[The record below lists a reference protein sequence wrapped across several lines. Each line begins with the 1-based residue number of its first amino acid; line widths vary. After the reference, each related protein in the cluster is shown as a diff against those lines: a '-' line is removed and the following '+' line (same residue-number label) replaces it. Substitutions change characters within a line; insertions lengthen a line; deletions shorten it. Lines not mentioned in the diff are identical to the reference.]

1 MIAPAQNI
9 KIMTNDPYAADIL
22 ERLNSRVEEVCKH
35 LMPQGKRRGTG
46 YFAGGVSG
54 ESGKSL
60 EVELQ
65 GTKVGLWRDRNG
77 SEEESGSLLKLW
89 MMNRGIRFP
98 DALDEAADFL
108 GIPRRERTK
117 TPSKR
122 LNPSSFEY
130 SAPTETHLTKPDAMP
145 ENDPMPMPPETP
157 TKIDWDSCLMDFTEK
172 HADEV
177 CKARGYSP
185 HFVDWLHEQEAIGI
199 HKGCVAFPVHDDK
212 GEVVRIHFKGK
223 DHWQYYP
230 KGGETAPLLVGAPIA
245 HAAEVLAFESQ
256 WDAFAM
262 LDKLGAHLA
271 DNANKYCAYITRGAS
286 TNTNLSKLAVPKLI
300 ACPQND
306 PAEKASKTT
315 GRTPA
320 EEWLFRIQGSKHKS
334 TAFSVFDT
342 PAQHKDANDWIRA
355 DKPTSEQVIAL
366 FSDAKN
372 PLLKSVMSAAELI
385 EIGASMKDDPDSL
398 IGHERRFL
406 GKGGSMLFIGPSGI
420 GKSTLMT
427 SFLCHA
433 AAGIPWNGIK
443 FRRPLRVL
451 AIQAENDQG
460 DLSEMMTGIFR
471 DTSITNQF
479 GKPGLRL
486 LRTNLLFN
494 NLTDKTGPEFVNHLE
509 QMVRGLEIDL
519 VCIDPLLSYVGDDI
533 SLQKVASNFLR
544 HNLLPVMKS
553 TGVMVTIVHH
563 TGKPPKEKT
572 KQTNAELSYSG
583 LGSSELVNWARAVC
597 CIVPTDE
604 EGIFEFRITKRGSRA
619 GMIDQFTGERT
630 DKIHICHNAT
640 GEGIFWKQ
648 IQYEAQE
655 PEPKS
660 YGKGKGGGAP
670 QGRRINTSEYLH
682 LIPKRVANGELARI
696 LREDVGMKQAQIAA
710 AIKELRAEG
719 RIKAMGDG
727 SWEVQD

>member
-1 MIAPAQNI
+1 MS
-9 KIMTNDPYAADIL
+9 NDPYADDIL
-22 ERLNSRVEEVCKH
+22 TRLHARVEEVCKH
-35 LMPQGKRRGTG
+35 LLPGGKPRGTG
-46 YFAGGVSG
+46 YFAGDT
-54 ESGKSL
+54 SGKSGDSL

-65 GTKVGLWRDRNG
+65 GPKVGLWHDR
-77 SEEESGSLLKLW
+77 SSSESGSLLKLW

-117 TPSKR
+117 SSTPSKR
-122 LNPSSFEY
+122 LDPSGFEY
-130 SAPTETHLTKPDAMP
+130 AEPTETHLTKPEPMPEPTP
-145 ENDPMPMPPETP
+145 ENDPMPPETAP
-157 TKIDWDSCLMDFTEK
+157 KIDWDSCIMDFTEK
-172 HADEV
+172 RADEV
-177 CKARGYSP
+177 CKARGYSA
-185 HFVDWLHEQEAIGI
+185 HFVDWLHEQEMIGI
-199 HKGCVAFPVHDDK
+199 YKGCVAFPVHNDK

-230 KGGETAPLLVGAPIA
+230 KGGETAALLVGAPIA

-306 PAEKASKTT
+306 PPEKASKTT

-342 PAQHKDANDWIRA
+342 PPQHKDANDWIRA
-355 DKPTSEQVIAL
+355 DQPTSDEVIAL
-366 FSDAKN
+366 FSGAKN

-385 EIGASMKDDPDSL
+385 EIGMTMKDDPDSL
-398 IGHERRFL
+398 IGYERRFL
-406 GKGGSMLFIGPSGI
+406 GKGGSMLIIGPSGI

-433 AAGIPWNGIK
+433 AAGEDWNGIK

-451 AIQAENDQG
+451 AIQAENDNG
-460 DLSEMMTGIFR
+460 DLAEMMTGIFR
-471 DTSITNQF
+471 DPIILNQF
-479 GKPGLRL
+479 REGGGKL
-486 LRTNLLFN
+486 LKTNLLFN
-494 NLTDKTGPEFVNHLE
+494 NLTDKTGAEFVNHLE

-544 HNLLPVMKS
+544 HNMLPVMKS
-553 TGVMVTIVHH
+553 TGVMVAVVHH

-572 KQTNAELSYSG
+572 KQTNSELSYSG

-619 GMIDQFTGERT
+619 GMIDQFTGSRT
-630 DKIHICHNAT
+630 DKIHIAHNAT
-640 GEGIFWKQ
+640 GEGIFWRQ
-648 IQYEAQE
+648 VQYEAPE
-655 PEPKS
+655 PEAKS
-660 YGKGKGGGAP
+660 YGKGGGKGGTS
-670 QGRRINTSEYLH
+670 QGKRINTSEYLH
-682 LIPKRVANGELARI
+682 LIPKRVSNGELARI
-696 LREDVGMKQAQIAA
+696 LREDCGMKQAQILS
-710 AIKELRAEG
+710 AIKEMRAEG
-719 RIKAMGDG
+719 LIKAMGDG
-727 SWEVQD
+727 SWEKQN